1 MGHGHGGHRP
11 GAGRKPKDRSASVVR
26 ISGERY
32 APTSTAP
39 APVPVT
45 DSSLKEPP
53 AELPES
59 VQQVWRECA
68 PHALAERTL
77 TIATALGFKQ
87 FCQQWVYV
95 RELDKTIQRL
105 GAGTKEAE
113 PYFRTYLKLVQ
124 RLDSSLA
131 RFKLTAFGKPAAP
144 EKPKAAANPWA
155 QVAAK

>member
-1 MGHGHGGHRP
+1 MWKKY
-11 GAGRKPKDRSASVVR
+11 AG
-26 ISGERY
+26 Y
-32 APTSTAP
+32 A
-39 APVPVT
+39 
-45 DSSLKEPP
+45 LG
-53 AELPES
+53 
-59 VQQVWRECA
+59 
-68 PHALAERTL
+68 ERTL
-77 TIATALGFKQ
+77 TDATAIGFRE

-113 PYFRTYLKLVQ
+113 PYFRTYLKLAQ

-155 QVAAK
+155 QVATK

>member
-1 MGHGHGGHRP
+1 MGRGGSRN
-11 GAGRKPKDRSASVVR
+11 GAGRKPGTKNAMPGLPKIHRF
-26 ISGERY
+26 
-32 APTSTAP
+32 PTPSIP
-39 APVPVT
+39 APKVESGSP
-45 DSSLKEPP
+45 LLEPP
-53 AELPES
+53 DDIETAAQE
-59 VQQVWRECA
+59 VWRKYA
-68 PHALAERTL
+68 GHALGERTL
-77 TIATALGFKQ
+77 TDATATGFRE

-113 PYFRTYLKLVQ
+113 PYFRTYLKLSQ

-144 EKPKAAANPWA
+144 EKPKAAVNPWA

>member
-1 MGHGHGGHRP
+1 MARGGRRI
-11 GAGRKPKDRSASVVR
+11 GAGRKPGTKNESLGVPR
-26 ISGERY
+26 IHRFPSRTPPPPP
-32 APTSTAP
+32 A
-39 APVPVT
+39 APVESGP
-45 DSSLKEPP
+45 LLEPP
-53 AELPES
+53 DELES
-59 VQQVWRECA
+59 AAQDVWRKYA
-68 PHALAERTL
+68 GYALGERTL
-77 TIATALGFKQ
+77 TEATATGFRE